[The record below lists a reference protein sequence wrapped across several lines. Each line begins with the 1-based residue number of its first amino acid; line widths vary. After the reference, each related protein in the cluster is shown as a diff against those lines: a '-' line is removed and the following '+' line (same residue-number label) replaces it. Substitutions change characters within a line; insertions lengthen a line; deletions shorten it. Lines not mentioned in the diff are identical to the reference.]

1 MCLQW
6 HFVRLPSGVTR
17 MSVDKQT
24 TYFLNLL
31 CSYLKANRG
40 CLAAVREHDK
50 VKPDKLLLGYYDD
63 TYYYIRPEVF
73 LPIVRAGAYRRIKL
87 SARHIME
94 QLFAMNYIK
103 VHWILT
109 GEVRYR
115 PQKRVGKTRRRYI
128 TLYRRQLEAYRNN
141 LYRKEADDEQS

>member
-1 MCLQW
+1 MFSQW
-6 HFVRLPSGVTR
+6 HSARLPSGVTI
-17 MSVDKQT
+17 MSIDKQT
-24 TYFLNLL
+24 AYFLNLL
-31 CSYLKANRG
+31 CSYLKANPG
-40 CLAAVREHDK
+40 CLAAVKEHDN
-50 VKPDKLLLGYYDD
+50 VQQDKLLLGYYDH
-63 TYYYIRPEVF
+63 TYYYIRPEVL
-73 LPIVRAGAYRRIKL
+73 LPIVRAGAYRRMKL

-128 TLYRRQLEAYRNN
+128 TLYRRQLESYMNDM
-141 LYRKEADDEQS
+141 YRKEADDEQR